1 MYIFTQN
8 AKINTQNAALAAV
21 LLSALPVR
29 SISGRVGSI

>member
-8 AKINTQNAALAAV
+8 AEFYTQNAALAAV